1 MSARKP
7 KSPRRL
13 AQLLNGRSG
22 MLTAL
27 SSHTQE
33 LQRATEAL
41 QAVLP
46 AAMAGHWQVT
56 TLDDERLVLSTESAS
71 WATGLRPRQ
80 TQLLDAAA
88 TVLGTRP
95 ASIEIRIQTPRHKPD
110 TPARRQ
116 HLSARSAEIL
126 DEAASGMVDPRLSAA
141 LRRIAGR
148 RRKD

>member
-13 AQLLNGRSG
+13 AQLLNSRSS

-27 SSHTQE
+27 SEHTRE
-33 LQRATEAL
+33 LQQATEAL

-80 TQLLDAAA
+80 AQLLDAAA
-88 TVLGTRP
+88 AMIGTRP
-95 ASIEIRIQTPRHKPD
+95 KHLEIRIQAARQAP
-110 TPARRQ
+110 TPAAKPVR
-116 HLSARSAEIL
+116 LSAKSAELL
-126 DEAASGMVDPRLSAA
+126 DEAAAGMADPRLAAA
-141 LRRIAGR
+141 LRRIAGHR
-148 RRKD
+148 RGD